1 MAKIILSGAHGTGKT
16 TVLNMFKQAG
26 YPVVTEVVRKLAK
39 EKGIEINEK
48 GNNETQ
54 MMIFN
59 TYKDILVNT
68 SDYVSDRGLTDVL
81 GYSMAGLPLG
91 TVSATVLQEQ
101 TRLFEKFVEDNT
113 DIYYVYFP
121 IEFPVVADGVRST
134 NEGYR
139 EVVDANIKWL
149 LDECH
154 INYLTVHGTPEERY
168 QQICEFV
175 KDPQLKYNRS

>member
-1 MAKIILSGAHGTGKT
+1 MAKIIATGSHGTGKT
-16 TVLNMFKQAG
+16 TVLKMFKQAG

-48 GNNETQ
+48 GNDETQ
-54 MMIFN
+54 MTIFN
-59 TYKDILVNT
+59 EYINILSNT
-68 SDYVSDRGLTDVL
+68 SDYFSDRGLTDVL
-81 GYSMAGLPLG
+81 GYSMAGLVKG
-91 TVSATVLQEQ
+91 TVSNTVLQEQ
-101 TRLFEKFVEDNT
+101 TRLFEKFVEEIT

-121 IEFPVVADGVRST
+121 IEFAVVDDGVRSID
-134 NEGYR
+134 EGYR
-139 EVVDANIKWL
+139 HVIDANIKWL

-175 KDPQLKYNRS
+175 KDPLLKYNCS